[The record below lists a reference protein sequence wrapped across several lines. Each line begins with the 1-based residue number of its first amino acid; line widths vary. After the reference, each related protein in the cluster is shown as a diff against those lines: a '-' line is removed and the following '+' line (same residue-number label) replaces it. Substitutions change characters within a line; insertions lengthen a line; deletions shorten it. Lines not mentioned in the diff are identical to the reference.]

1 MLSNYYKIEEHIA
14 QFSVW
19 ELGVMM
25 NQRLFARYLARPQ
38 PQAMGTNNKVRI
50 WVLFRYSYLLSPREI
65 FLSDDI
71 FSHREL
77 ILNVFPLGSFVH

>member
-25 NQRLFARYLARPQ
+25 NQRLFARYLARPHSTSY
-38 PQAMGTNNKVRI
+38 GNKQQ
-50 WVLFRYSYLLSPREI
+50 S
-65 FLSDDI
+65 
-71 FSHREL
+71 
-77 ILNVFPLGSFVH
+77 